1 MSKAAKYAVAGV
13 ICALLVGGLWYLGLY
28 AGGRAF
34 AAMQGLAPES
44 VSVDTLGNYM
54 REYGHIKKV
63 HAALMIGYVVAV
75 ALPVLPLLLAVAG
88 VLSGSKRELHGS
100 ARFAS
105 AAEIRKAGLLSDGEG
120 EKWPGLVVAKRGNQ
134 FLTYYG
140 QQFISLAAPTRSGKG
155 VGLVVPNLLTYPH
168 SVVCSDIKLENWA
181 LTAGYRAENGQEC
194 SLFAPGHPEFRS
206 HRWNMLS
213 YVRRKDEHRVGDIQ
227 NIGSFWWPTGGRDA
241 FWNDNSR
248 TLFLGLVLFMLET
261 PDEPVSMPNLVR
273 LATPADGTGLHQWI
287 ETTISRREDPANGLP
302 RLSAECVD
310 ALRTYSVQTD
320 KVRSNILSTLL
331 APLDI
336 FRDPRLAAATS
347 GDDFDLRD
355 VRRKK
360 MSIYIGLNAEDLVRY
375 STLMN
380 VFFSQLLNENTR
392 TLPEHDPSLK
402 YQCALI
408 LDEVAAFG
416 RISILEKAIGYQAG
430 YNMRVLLIY
439 QNNGQLIGDE
449 GRGYGK
455 QGAKTLLT
463 NCAMKIMYQPKEDED
478 AKEYSETLGYQTVK
492 SRSVSRSTGKAGTS
506 RSDSDQR
513 RALMLPQEVKEIG
526 FGKLLISMENCKPI
540 FADKIIYWKDP
551 AFADRVGI
559 PAPVVPALDIV
570 MAKHRTRPI
579 LAEEVATTD
588 PNDIINKDKILK
600 AIGDA
605 IGFDF
610 ASFVVP
616 TEAEAPAVALA
627 KAA

>member
-1 MSKAAKYAVAGV
+1 MSKTAKYAVAGV
-13 ICALLVGGLWYLGLY
+13 FCVGLGIGLWYLGLY

-34 AAMQGLAPES
+34 AAMQGLSPEV
-44 VSVDTLGNYM
+44 VSVNTLSDYM

-63 HAALMIGYVVAV
+63 HAALMIGYVISVAF
-75 ALPVLPLLLAVAG
+75 LVLPLALAVAG
-88 VLSGSKRELHGS
+88 ILSGSKRELHGS

-105 AAEIRKAGLLSDGEG
+105 AAEIRKAGLLGEG
-120 EKWPGLVVAKRGNQ
+120 GDEKWPGLVVAKRGNQ

-155 VGLVVPNLLTYPH
+155 VGFVIPNLLSYPH
-168 SVVCSDIKLENWA
+168 SMVVTDIKLENWQ
-181 LTAGYRAENGQEC
+181 LTAGYRAANGQQC
-194 SLFAPGHPEFRS
+194 YLFAPGHPEFRS

-227 NIGSFWWPTGGRDA
+227 NIGTFWWPTGGRDA

-248 TLFLGLVLFMLET
+248 TLFLGLVLYMLET
-261 PDEPVSMPNLVR
+261 PDEPVTMPNLVR
-273 LATPADGTGLHQWI
+273 LATPADGTGLHEWI
-287 ETTISRREDPANGLP
+287 ETMITRREDPANGLP

-360 MSIYIGLNAEDLVRY
+360 MSIYIGMNAEDLVRY
-375 STLMN
+375 STLIN

-402 YQCALI
+402 YQCTLM
-408 LDEVAAFG
+408 LDEVAALG
-416 RISILEKAIGYQAG
+416 RIVILEKAIGYQAA
-430 YNMRVLLIY
+430 YNMRVMLIY

-449 GRGYGK
+449 GRGYGV
-455 QGAKTLLT
+455 QGTKTLLT
-463 NCAMKIMYQPKEDED
+463 NCAMKIMYQPKEEAD
-478 AKEYSETLGYQTVK
+478 AKEYSEILGYQTVK
-492 SRSVSRSTGKAGTS
+492 ARSVSRSTGKPGTS
-506 RSDSDQR
+506 SSDSPQR

-526 FGKLLISMENCKPI
+526 FNKLLISMESCKPI

-551 AFADRVGI
+551 AFADRINI
-559 PAPVVPALDIV
+559 PAPVVPALEIV
-570 MAKHRTRPI
+570 MAKHRTRAM
-579 LAEEVATTD
+579 LAEEVATID

-616 TEAEAPAVALA
+616 VDAEAPAVALA